1 MRNLLVF
8 LFLLFASNLD
18 ARPLTI
24 INKTNLPYDVI
35 LWKDSK
41 IIFHHVMQPGNEV
54 TIEDIGFGLLMQF
67 KVFGYDLVGT
77 DTDYSC
83 KHMKH
88 LSSGYDEVEL
98 NDRHFDQH
106 IY

>member
-1 MRNLLVF
+1 
-8 LFLLFASNLD
+8 
-18 ARPLTI
+18 
-24 INKTNLPYDVI
+24 
-35 LWKDSK
+35 
-41 IIFHHVMQPGNEV
+41 MQPGNEV

-67 KVFGYDLVGT
+67 KVFGYDLIGT
-77 DTDYSC
+77 DTGYSC

-106 IY
+106 IYWFQAKVTTFSISSHYEIIQDKA